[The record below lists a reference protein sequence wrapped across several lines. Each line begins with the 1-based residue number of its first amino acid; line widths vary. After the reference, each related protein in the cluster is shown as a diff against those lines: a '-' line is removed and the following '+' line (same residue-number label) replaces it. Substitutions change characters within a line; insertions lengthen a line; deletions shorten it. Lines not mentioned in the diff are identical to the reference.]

1 MTRFGILVLRLLH
14 RLPPSL
20 QAGVGAGI
28 GALYRGLDRKRW
40 RITLTN
46 LGLCFPQLPQAERER
61 IARGHFRALGRSVVD
76 HGVLW
81 WGSQEQVERFV
92 RLEGLEHWQA
102 VCGRPVILLA
112 PHFVG
117 LDMGGIRF
125 SVDFQVVSMY
135 SRQKNRRVDELLLH
149 GRTRFG
155 KSRLWC
161 REDGLR
167 PLVKALKERLA
178 FYYLP
183 DQDLGARDSVFVPF
197 FGVKAATVTALPR
210 LAKLGDAVVLPL
222 VTRQLAPGEGYAA
235 RFYPAWE
242 DFPSGDLEADVRRMN
257 AFIEERVREMPE
269 QYWWLHRRFK
279 TRPPGESKIY

>member
-1 MTRFGILVLRLLH
+1 
-14 RLPPSL
+14 
-20 QAGVGAGI
+20 
-28 GALYRGLDRKRW
+28 
-40 RITLTN
+40 
-46 LGLCFPQLPQAERER
+46 
-61 IARGHFRALGRSVVD
+61 
-76 HGVLW
+76 
-81 WGSQEQVERFV
+81 VERFV